1 MNTDYIITKL
11 ILAVLF
17 ILTIHLFGE
26 LRECKTIIAEQEVVL
41 KALTNTVTALTT
53 PIR

>member
-26 LRECKTIIAEQEVVL
+26 LRECKTMIAEQEVVL
-41 KALTNTVTALTT
+41 EALTNTVSALTL
-53 PIR
+53 PVQ